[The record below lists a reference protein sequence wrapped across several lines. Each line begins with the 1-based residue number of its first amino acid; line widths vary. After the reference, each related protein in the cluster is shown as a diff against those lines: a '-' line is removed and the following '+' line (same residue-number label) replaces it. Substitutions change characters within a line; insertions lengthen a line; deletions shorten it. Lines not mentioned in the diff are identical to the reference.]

1 LIAPRK
7 ANAAPANPA
16 RRAILLCVSVA
27 AMDLASK
34 LDREA
39 DHELACGHHTRAE
52 QLAWRAAEIRGQA

>member
-1 LIAPRK
+1 MTSARK
-7 ANAAPANPA
+7 ADRVPTNPA
-16 RRAILLCVSVA
+16 RRVVLLCVSVA
-27 AMDLASK
+27 TMDLASK